1 MALDNCPEFIYLGV
15 SDRVQHSRSCRRTE
29 GRVAKLTVPEQP
41 VETFDATLVRNSGAV
56 DPDSGTVLTEF
67 DVGNADGRLKP
78 GGFAEVAIPLVGA
91 AGTVRVPAS
100 SLILGPDGSMV
111 ALVDAGGRVTLRP
124 VTVGHDEGKT
134 IEILAGLSAGDRV
147 IHTPPK
153 DRKSTRLNSRH

>member
-41 VETFDATLVRNSGAV
+41 GETFDATLVRNAGAV

-78 GGFAEVAIPLVGA
+78 GGFAEVALPRVGA

-100 SLILGPDGSMV
+100 NLILGTDGLMV
-111 ALVDAGGRVTLRP
+111 ALIGRASGR
-124 VTVGHDEGKT
+124 E
-134 IEILAGLSAGDRV
+134 RV
-147 IHTPPK
+147 V
-153 DRKSTRLNSRH
+153 RSC